1 MMQRKADSQTALRAS
16 GASIRVG
23 SGMFPETCRRFGRAL
38 VAGACAASLALPAT
52 VHAAEP
58 EGPAP
63 STAETSEVLNEQ
75 AQKHANKALDHFN
88 KGNYVDAEEE
98 FRRVAF
104 YAPNWR
110 PMHYN
115 LAVLAEAQGKLAT
128 AVSEY
133 QTFRPHGSPEEQ
145 LVVDQRID
153 ELGRRRVRI
162 ASAYKRQM
170 GVGAGTLAL
179 GLGGLG
185 GGVAM
190 LVIHVQRKEAYEEA
204 VAVDPETDVKKPSGG
219 LIAGGYWVGLFGFIM
234 TGVGVGLL
242 VQAVKSKRKLDS
254 IAVGKAR
261 LQWTG
266 GAGVRLRF

>member
-1 MMQRKADSQTALRAS
+1 MTQREAELQTALRACGVRNWVVSDMFS
-16 GASIRVG
+16 G
-23 SGMFPETCRRFGRAL
+23 TCRRFGRAL

-52 VHAAEP
+52 VRAAEP

-63 STAETSEVLNEQ
+63 STAETSDVLNEQ
-75 AQKHANKALDHFN
+75 AQKHAFKAVDHFN
-88 KGNYVDAEEE
+88 RGNYVDAEEE

-115 LAVLAEAQGKLAT
+115 LAVLAEAQGKLGT

-133 QTFRPHGSPEEQ
+133 QTFRPLASPDEQ
-145 LVVDQRID
+145 MVVDQRID

-162 ASAYKRQM
+162 ASAYRRQI
-170 GVGAGTLAL
+170 GVGASLLPL
-179 GLGGLG
+179 GLGALG
-185 GGVAM
+185 GAAAM
-190 LVIHVQRKEAYEEA
+190 LVVHVRRKEAYEDA
-204 VAVDPETDVKKPSGG
+204 VAVDPATDVKKPGGG
-219 LIAGGYWVGLFGFIM
+219 LIAGGYWVGLLGFMM

>member
-1 MMQRKADSQTALRAS
+1 MQREADLGTALRAS
-16 GASIRVG
+16 GARIRIFSDMF
-23 SGMFPETCRRFGRAL
+23 SGTCHRFGRAL

-52 VHAAEP
+52 VRAAEP

-63 STAETSEVLNEQ
+63 STAETSEALNEQ
-75 AQKHANKALDHFN
+75 AQRHVAKALDRFN
-88 KGNYVDAEEE
+88 QGKYVDSEDE

-104 YAPNWR
+104 YAPTWR
-110 PMHYN
+110 PLHFN
-115 LAVLAEAQGKLAT
+115 LAVLAEAQGKLGA

-133 QTFRPHGSPEEQ
+133 QAFRPHASPDER

-153 ELGRRRVRI
+153 ELGRRRARI
-162 ASAYKRQM
+162 AGAYKRQM
-170 GVGAGTLAL
+170 GFGAGTLAL

-190 LVIHVQRKEAYEEA
+190 FVIHVQRKEAYEEA
-204 VAVDPETDVKKPSGG
+204 QMQPEPPADPKKPSGA
-219 LIAGGYWVGLFGFIM
+219 LVAGGYWVGLFGLIL
-234 TGVGVGLL
+234 TGLGVSLL

-254 IAVGKAR
+254 IAVGKGR

>member
-1 MMQRKADSQTALRAS
+1 MEADSQTALRAS
-16 GASIRVG
+16 GASIRVV
-23 SGMFPETCRRFGRAL
+23 SGMFPGTCRRFGRAL
-38 VAGACAASLALPAT
+38 VAGVCAASLALPAT
-52 VHAAEP
+52 VRAAEP

-75 AQKHANKALDHFN
+75 AQKHASKAIDHFN
-88 KGNYVDAEEE
+88 NGNYVDAEEE

-133 QTFRPHGSPEEQ
+133 QTFRPHGSPDEQ

-153 ELGRRRVRI
+153 ELGRRRARI
-162 ASAYKRQM
+162 AGAYRRQM
-170 GVGAGTLAL
+170 GLGAGTLAL

-190 LVIHVQRKEAYEEA
+190 IVIHVQRREAYEEA
-204 VAVDPETDVKKPSGG
+204 QMQPEPPTDAKKPSGA
-219 LIAGGYWVGLFGFIM
+219 LVAGGYWIGLFGFIM

-254 IAVGKAR
+254 IAVGKGR

>member
-1 MMQRKADSQTALRAS
+1 
-16 GASIRVG
+16 
-23 SGMFPETCRRFGRAL
+23 
-38 VAGACAASLALPAT
+38 
-52 VHAAEP
+52 
-58 EGPAP
+58 
-63 STAETSEVLNEQ
+63 
-75 AQKHANKALDHFN
+75 
-88 KGNYVDAEEE
+88 
-98 FRRVAF
+98 
-104 YAPNWR
+104 
-110 PMHYN
+110 MHYN

-133 QTFRPHGSPEEQ
+133 QAFRPHGSPDEQ

-153 ELGRRRVRI
+153 ELGRRRARI
-162 ASAYKRQM
+162 AGAYKRQL
-170 GVGAGTLAL
+170 GYGAGVLTF

-190 LVIHVQRKEAYEEA
+190 IVIHVQRKEAYEEA
-204 VAVDPETDVKKPSGG
+204 QAWNETHMNGPVMDAKKPSGG

-261 LQWTG
+261 LQWAG